1 MVAFTD
7 SPIAVIEGDEYLSS
21 ALDLRPKFLHYK
33 AQIVVIT
40 GIAWD
45 HYNVFPRFE
54 EYVQAFDDLL
64 ISLDDH
70 SKVIYFDEDNHLRK
84 LINNVDRDKA
94 IKALSTFTGAAKR
107 QEALRNSAGKKIYR
121 DFAHAPSKLKATM
134 QAFREKFRESKIAV
148 FVELHTYSSLNKDF
162 LPEYKDSL
170 ILADKAIVY
179 YDQKAIDLKN
189 LARIETQ
196 DICLAFNDNNLIVI
210 NSNLDLEAR
219 LLKEF
224 SSYDII
230 LFLGSGNFGGI
241 ELNEISKKF

>member
-1 MVAFTD
+1 MGFMINDGDKVAV
-7 SPIAVIEGDEYLSS
+7 A
-21 ALDLRPKFLHYK
+21 
-33 AQIVVIT
+33 
-40 GIAWD
+40 
-45 HYNVFPRFE
+45 
-54 EYVQAFDDLL
+54 
-64 ISLDDH
+64 IS
-70 SKVIYFDEDNHLRK
+70 
-84 LINNVDRDKA
+84 
-94 IKALSTFTGAAKR
+94 G
-107 QEALRNSAGKKIYR
+107 G
-121 DFAHAPSKLKATM
+121 
-134 QAFREKFRESKIAV
+134 
-148 FVELHTYSSLNKDF
+148 
-162 LPEYKDSL
+162 KDSL

-241 ELNEISKKF
+241 ELNEICKKF